1 MRPQKFEEKIL
12 LFGRQI
18 KLAKFCGLLRIYQLY
33 KYQGEINIKQ
43 SFLYIIADEYITT
56 PRTTKRTTPVPA
68 YILSPQN
75 YLKIS
80 ETNVKIDMPSQ
91 PLDPNQPFGEFDFK
105 PIINPPPDFYK
116 FKPVKANPFS
126 NEDVIFTAPSSEASI
141 EVLDQNINPQNID
154 TMSGIQSNIEL

>member
-1 MRPQKFEEKIL
+1 VAFSEYTN
-12 LFGRQI
+12 F
-18 KLAKFCGLLRIYQLY
+18 
-33 KYQGEINIKQ
+33 INIKVRLILIF
-43 SFLYIIADEYITT
+43 FLIIADEYITT

>member
-1 MRPQKFEEKIL
+1 MNGPLRPQKFEKKISCFL
-12 LFGRQI
+12 VMPNKIFQI
-18 KLAKFCGLLRIYQLY
+18 LWPSQNTYTNF
-33 KYQGEINIKQ
+33 INIKVRLILIF
-43 SFLYIIADEYITT
+43 FLIIADEYITT

-75 YLKIS
+75 YLKVS

-141 EVLDQNINPQNID
+141 EVLDQNID
-154 TMSGIQSNIEL
+154 TMSGIQSNIEF

>member
-1 MRPQKFEEKIL
+1 MEISQNFVAFSEYTN
-12 LFGRQI
+12 F
-18 KLAKFCGLLRIYQLY
+18 
-33 KYQGEINIKQ
+33 INIKVRLILIF
-43 SFLYIIADEYITT
+43 FLIIADEYITT

-75 YLKIS
+75 YLKVS

-141 EVLDQNINPQNID
+141 EVLDQNID
-154 TMSGIQSNIEL
+154 TMSGIQSNIEF